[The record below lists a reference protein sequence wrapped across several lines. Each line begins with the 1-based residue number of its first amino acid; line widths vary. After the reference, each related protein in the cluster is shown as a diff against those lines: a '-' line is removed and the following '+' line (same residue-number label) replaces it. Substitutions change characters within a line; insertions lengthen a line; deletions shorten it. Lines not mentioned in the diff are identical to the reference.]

1 MKYTFTEKKFDA
13 SGELREYSQ
22 KKIGKLEKFFRNES
36 DAFVTFSYE
45 RGRYTAEV
53 TIRNNGMFYRVTETT
68 SEMCIRDRL

>member
-22 KKIGKLEKFFRNES
+22 KKIGKLEKFFKNES

-45 RGRYTAEV
+45 RGRYTAEGDYKKQ
-53 TIRNNGMFYRVTETT
+53 RNVLQSYRDDK
-68 SEMCIRDRL
+68 RYARLN